1 MTLTPGPAPAALS
14 ETRRVVSG
22 NALGAASMIT
32 WAAGFP
38 AAEVLLASWPQTTM
52 LLVRFGLAAA
62 VLMSFWLLSEG
73 PGPLR
78 RAPWMRGLSAGALM
92 FGGSGFLLLK
102 AQVLTDPVTVAL
114 ISTTAP
120 VIGMLLEMAG
130 GSRKPG
136 VRFALGVAAT
146 VAGGMVAT
154 SGSGGGA
161 EFGFGALMA
170 LGAIALY
177 TWGSLEMV
185 RGLPGLSLAG
195 RATLTVTGGFA
206 VFAVIAAVQAA
217 AGQDLRP
224 AAPVDAAQIQMML
237 IYALAAVALSQA
249 LWVASVERLGVAL
262 ASFHINLSPFYVMVL
277 MLALGAGWHWPQA
290 FGAAIVGIGV
300 VISQDRR
307 R

>member
-1 MTLTPGPAPAALS
+1 MTLTPGPAPAALPD
-14 ETRRVVSG
+14 TRRVLSG

-38 AAEVLLASWPQTTM
+38 AAEVLLAGWPQTTM
-52 LLVRFGLAAA
+52 LLVRFGLAGA
-62 VLMSFWLLSEG
+62 VLLSFWLLSEG
-73 PGPLR
+73 PAALR
-78 RAPWMRGLSAGALM
+78 RAPWTRGMMAGALM

-120 VIGMLLEMAG
+120 VIGMLMEMAG
-130 GSRKPG
+130 GGRRPG
-136 VRFALGVAAT
+136 PRFVLGVAAT

-161 EFGFGALMA
+161 DFGLGALMA
-170 LGAIALY
+170 LGAITLY

-185 RGLPGLSLAG
+185 RGMPGLSLAG
-195 RATLTVTGGFA
+195 RSTLTVAGGFA
-206 VFAVIAAVQAA
+206 VFAVLAAVQTA

-224 AAPVDAAQIQMML
+224 SAPVDSNQIWMML
-237 IYALAAVALSQA
+237 IYALAAIALSQV

-262 ASFHINLSPFYVMVL
+262 ASFHINLSPFYVMIL

-290 FGAAIVGIGV
+290 YGAAIVGIGV